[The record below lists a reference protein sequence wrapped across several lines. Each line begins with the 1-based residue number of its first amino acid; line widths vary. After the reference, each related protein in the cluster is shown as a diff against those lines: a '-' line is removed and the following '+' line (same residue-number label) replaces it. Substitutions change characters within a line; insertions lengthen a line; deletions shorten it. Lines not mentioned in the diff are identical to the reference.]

1 MKNADLPL
9 RFSRTL
15 RFQIGAALLALI
27 VLFTLFSLYTLRM
40 LDEQRAQGV
49 LLRLAGE
56 LQATAQ
62 HMAMQAMNYAEN
74 RPRDNAAYERD
85 LRLYFQDLMGNTRKF
100 DDICKA
106 FSSGDFSRQLQLHE
120 PMKLPLGAA
129 TLAAAA
135 ELELYWKDFVQ
146 ELRQTLGEA
155 DMPHLSEA
163 ARLIVENNPSL
174 LQHTRELLQAL
185 DDDLRKRARE
195 TGLVVRISFAAALVI
210 ATGIMFWFYRRVIRP
225 LDRTVQGFR
234 EVATGNFS
242 HRLPVESDNELGLL
256 ATTFNQTTSRLD
268 TLFRLTARLQEGS
281 DLDETLEFVAREFP
295 QLLPL
300 DWVGALFVANDGL
313 IQLEGAY
320 SDGKPEQLGILR
332 FPLANTL
339 LQECLENGRP
349 LHIPDVHEV
358 ATLNSSYRFLRVLAE
373 RHRRDAIF
381 LPVATHGPLP
391 GVLVFATRQPNAYRQ
406 AHLELLAN
414 LATVI
419 TLSFGRTLKLAEHAR
434 LAAIGQFIT
443 GIAHEIRTPLATV
456 GMALDYFRE
465 KAPSPAERQRLEL
478 AQREMARI
486 DRLLS
491 EVLLYA
497 RPLSLKTEKLEL
509 YPLLERALESL
520 APEAGDAGVKLE
532 LQCEGGLQLTAD
544 PDRLLQILLNLVKNA
559 IEAAAPETPVILSA
573 TGEAREVIR
582 IAVHNR
588 GEPIPEARMEQLFEP
603 FFTTRAN
610 GTGLGLAIVRRLVEA
625 HGGNIRV
632 DSARERGTTF
642 EVLLPGNPG

>member
-1 MKNADLPL
+1 VKNSDIPL
-9 RFSRTL
+9 RFTRTL
-15 RFQIGAALLALI
+15 RFQIGLALLAL
-27 VLFTLFSLYTLRM
+27 VALFSLFSLYTLKM
-40 LDEQRAQGV
+40 LEEQRAQGV
-49 LLRLAGE
+49 VLRLAGE

-74 RPRDNAAYERD
+74 RPRDSAAYERD
-85 LRLYFQDLMGNTRKF
+85 LRLYFQDLQSNTRRF
-100 DDICKA
+100 DDLCKA
-106 FSSGDFSRQLQLHE
+106 FSSGDFSRQLEPHE
-120 PMKLPLGAA
+120 PMKLSLGAA

-135 ELELYWKDFVQ
+135 DLERYWKDFMA
-146 ELRQTLGEA
+146 ELRQTLGEI

-163 ARLIVENNPSL
+163 ARLIVENNPTL
-174 LQHTRELLQAL
+174 LQRTRELLQAL
-185 DDDLRKRARE
+185 DEDLGERARK
-195 TGLVVRISFAAALVI
+195 TGLVVRLSFATALVI
-210 ATGIMFWFYRRVIRP
+210 AIGIMFWFYQRVIRP

-295 QLLPL
+295 RLLPL

-320 SDGKPEQLGILR
+320 SDGKPERLGILR

-339 LQECLENGRP
+339 LEECLESGRP
-349 LHIPDVHEV
+349 LHIPDIQEV
-358 ATLNSSYRFLRVLAE
+358 ATLNSSYRFLKVLAD

-381 LPVATHGPLP
+381 LPVSTHGALP

-414 LATVI
+414 LGTVI

-434 LAAIGQFIT
+434 LAAIGQFVT

-465 KAPSPAERQRLEL
+465 KTPSPAERQRLEL

-486 DRLLS
+486 DRLLA

-509 YPLLERALESL
+509 RPLLERALESL
-520 APEAGDAGVKLE
+520 APDAGTAGVKLE

-559 IEAAAPETPVILSA
+559 IEAAVSETPVTLSA

-632 DSARERGTTF
+632 DSTRERGTIF